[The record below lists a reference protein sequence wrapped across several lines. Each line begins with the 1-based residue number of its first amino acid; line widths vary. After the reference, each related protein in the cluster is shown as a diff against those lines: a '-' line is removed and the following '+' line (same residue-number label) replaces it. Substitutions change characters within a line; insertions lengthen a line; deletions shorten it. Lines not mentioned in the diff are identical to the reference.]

1 MIAKSLIWAIIT
13 FLINS
18 GVSYSTGMQLPS
30 SAEIVALILAVYS
43 LVFYVALSLNK
54 D

>member
-18 GVSYSTGMQLPS
+18 GVSYATGMQLPS
-30 SAEIVALILAVYS
+30 SAEIVALILAVYAV
-43 LVFYVALSLNK
+43 VFFLALKYDRN
-54 D
+54 